1 MHEIYI
7 LIEHRQSEIRDISFE
22 LLACGRK
29 LAEEHNS
36 TVTAVILGYDTENI
50 VKKIESQAHKVLVV
64 DNKVFK
70 EFNSETYQIALADL
84 IQKDNP
90 FLFLIGH
97 TAFGMDICP
106 ALATQLNIP
115 FTTDCL
121 DVVISEKELRVVRH
135 MFDGKLAAKVL
146 LRENPSYMLTV
157 RAGSFPAT
165 ESSLKA
171 EIVKHDSP
179 LSEPPDYRKFL
190 EYIEAVAG
198 DVDITKSD
206 IVVGIGRGIKE
217 QDNMA
222 IIEEFADTIGGV
234 VACSRPIVDADWLPK
249 DRQVGSSGKVIKPKL
264 YIAIGISGAFQHVAG
279 MKGAETIVAINKDAN
294 APIFHEADYG
304 IVDDLFKVI
313 PALKEKIAELK

>member
-1 MHEIYI
+1 MSEIYI
-7 LIEHRQSEIRDISFE
+7 LIEHRQNEIRDISYE

-36 TVTAVILGYDTENI
+36 TVTAVVLGYNTEKI
-50 VKKIESQAHKVLVV
+50 VEKIESQAHKIIVF
-64 DNKVFK
+64 DNEVFK
-70 EFNSETYQIALADL
+70 EFNAETYQIALADL
-84 IQKDNP
+84 IQKNNP

-97 TAFGMDICP
+97 TAFGMDLCP

-121 DVVISEKELRVVRH
+121 DVEISENKLRVVRH

-146 LRENPSYMLTV
+146 LRENPSYMLTI
-157 RAGSFPAT
+157 RAGCFPAAESNLKT
-165 ESSLKA
+165 EIEKLDSL
-171 EIVKHDSP
+171 V
-179 LSEPPDYRKFL
+179 SETPDYRKFL

-217 QDNMA
+217 QDNLAM
-222 IIEEFADTIGGV
+222 IEEFAASIGGV

-304 IVDDLFKVI
+304 IIDDLFKVI
-313 PALKEKIAELK
+313 PVLKEKIAEL

>member
-1 MHEIYI
+1 MSEIYI
-7 LIEHRQSEIRDISFE
+7 LIEHRQDEIRDISYE
-22 LLACGRK
+22 LLDCGRK
-29 LAEEHNS
+29 LAEGNNS
-36 TVTAVILGYDTENI
+36 KVTAVILGFNTEKI
-50 VKKIESQAHKVLVV
+50 VEKIESQAHKILVI
-64 DNKVFK
+64 DNEVFK
-70 EFNSETYQIALADL
+70 DFNSETYQIALADL

-90 FLFLIGH
+90 FLFLMGH
-97 TAFGMDICP
+97 TAFGMDLCP
-106 ALATQLNIP
+106 ALGTQLNIP

-121 DVVISEKELRVVRH
+121 DIEISENNLRVVRH

-146 LRENPSYMLTV
+146 LRENPSYMLTL
-157 RAGSFPAT
+157 RAGSYPVT
-165 ESSLKA
+165 EANLKA
-171 EIVKHDSP
+171 EITKLDSP
-179 LSEPPDYRKFL
+179 VSEAPDYRKFL

-206 IVVGIGRGIKE
+206 IVIGIGRGIKE
-217 QDNMA
+217 QDNLAM
-222 IIEEFADTIGGV
+222 IEEFAASIGGV

-313 PALKEKIAELK
+313 PVLKEKIAEL

>member
-1 MHEIYI
+1 MFEIYI
-7 LIEHRQSEIRDISFE
+7 LIEHRQNEIRDISYE

-36 TVTAVILGYDTENI
+36 TVTAVILGYNTEKI
-50 VKKIESQAHKVLVV
+50 VEKIESQAHKIMVF
-64 DNKVFK
+64 DNEVFK
-70 EFNSETYQIALADL
+70 EFNAETYQIALADL
-84 IQKDNP
+84 IQKNNP

-97 TAFGMDICP
+97 TAFGMDLCP

-121 DVVISEKELRVVRH
+121 DVEISENKLRVVRH

-146 LRENPSYMLTV
+146 LRENPSYMLTI
-157 RAGSFPAT
+157 RAGCFPAAESNLKT
-165 ESSLKA
+165 EIEKLDSL
-171 EIVKHDSP
+171 V
-179 LSEPPDYRKFL
+179 SETPDYRKFL

-217 QDNMA
+217 QDNLAM
-222 IIEEFADTIGGV
+222 IEEFAASIGGV

-304 IVDDLFKVI
+304 IIDDLFKVI
-313 PALKEKIAELK
+313 PVLKEKIAEL

>member
-1 MHEIYI
+1 MSEIYI
-7 LIEHRQSEIRDISFE
+7 LIEHRQDEIRDISYE

-29 LAEEHNS
+29 LAEENNS
-36 TVTAVILGYDTENI
+36 TVTAVILGFNTEKI
-50 VKKIESQAHKVLVV
+50 VEKIESQAHKILAI
-64 DNKVFK
+64 DNEVFK
-70 EFNSETYQIALADL
+70 DFNSETYQIALADL

-90 FLFLIGH
+90 FLFLMGH
-97 TAFGMDICP
+97 TAFGMDLCP
-106 ALATQLNIP
+106 ALGTQLNIP

-121 DVVISEKELRVVRH
+121 DIEISDNNLRVVRH

-146 LRENPSYMLTV
+146 LRENPSYLLTL
-157 RAGSFPAT
+157 RAGSFPVT
-165 ESSLKA
+165 ESDLKT
-171 EIVKHDSP
+171 EIVKLDSP
-179 LSEPPDYRKFL
+179 VSEAPDYRKFL

-217 QDNMA
+217 QDNLAM
-222 IIEEFADTIGGV
+222 IEEFAASIGGV

-313 PALKEKIAELK
+313 PVLKEKIAEL

>member
-29 LAEEHNS
+29 LAEEHSS

-165 ESSLKA
+165 ESNLEA
-171 EIVKHDSP
+171 EIVKFDSP
-179 LSEPPDYRKFL
+179 LSEAPDYRKFL

-222 IIEEFADTIGGV
+222 MIEEFADTIGGV

-279 MKGAETIVAINKDAN
+279 MKSAETIVAINKDAN

>member
-121 DVVISEKELRVVRH
+121 DVEISEKELRVVRH

>member
-1 MHEIYI
+1 MSEIYI
-7 LIEHRQSEIRDISFE
+7 LIEHRQDEIRDISYE

-29 LAEEHNS
+29 LAEENNS
-36 TVTAVILGYDTENI
+36 TVTAVILGFNTEKI
-50 VKKIESQAHKVLVV
+50 VEKIESQAHKILAI
-64 DNKVFK
+64 DNEVFK
-70 EFNSETYQIALADL
+70 DFNSETYQLALAEL
-84 IQKDNP
+84 VQKDNP

-97 TAFGMDICP
+97 TAFGMDLCP
-106 ALATQLNIP
+106 ALGTQLNIP

-121 DVVISEKELRVVRH
+121 DVEISDNNLRVVRH

-146 LRENPSYMLTV
+146 LRENPSYLLTL
-157 RAGSFPAT
+157 RPGSFPVT
-165 ESSLKA
+165 ESDLKA
-171 EIVKHDSP
+171 EILKLDSP
-179 LSEPPDYRKFL
+179 VSEAPDYRKFL

-206 IVVGIGRGIKE
+206 IVVGIGRGIRE
-217 QDNMA
+217 QDNLTM
-222 IIEEFADTIGGV
+222 IEEFAASIGGV
-234 VACSRPIVDADWLPK
+234 VACSRPIVDSDWLPK

-313 PALKEKIAELK
+313 PVLKEKIAEL

>member
-1 MHEIYI
+1 MYDIYI
-7 LIEHRQSEIRDISFE
+7 LIEHRQNEIRDISFE

-36 TVTAVILGYDTENI
+36 TVTAVVLGYNTEKI
-50 VKKIESQAHKVLVV
+50 VEKIESQAHKIIVF
-64 DNKVFK
+64 DNEVFK
-70 EFNSETYQIALADL
+70 EFNAETYQIALADL
-84 IQKDNP
+84 IQKNNP

-97 TAFGMDICP
+97 TAFGMDLCP

-121 DVVISEKELRVVRH
+121 DVEISENKLRVVRH

-146 LRENPSYMLTV
+146 LRENPSYMLTI
-157 RAGSFPAT
+157 RAGCFPAAESNLKT
-165 ESSLKA
+165 EIEKLDSL
-171 EIVKHDSP
+171 I
-179 LSEPPDYRKFL
+179 SETPDYRKFL

-217 QDNMA
+217 QDNLAM
-222 IIEEFADTIGGV
+222 IEEFAASIGGV

>member
-64 DNKVFK
+64 DKEVFK

-165 ESSLKA
+165 ESNLEA
-171 EIVKHDSP
+171 EIVKFDSP
-179 LSEPPDYRKFL
+179 LSEAPDYRKFL

-222 IIEEFADTIGGV
+222 MIEEFADTIGGV

-279 MKGAETIVAINKDAN
+279 MKSAETIVAINKDAN

>member
-64 DNKVFK
+64 DKEVFK

-146 LRENPSYMLTV
+146 LRENPSYILTV

-165 ESSLKA
+165 ESNLEA
-171 EIVKHDSP
+171 EIVKFDSP
-179 LSEPPDYRKFL
+179 LSEAPDYRKFL

-222 IIEEFADTIGGV
+222 MIEEFADTIGGV

-279 MKGAETIVAINKDAN
+279 MKSAETIVAINKDAN